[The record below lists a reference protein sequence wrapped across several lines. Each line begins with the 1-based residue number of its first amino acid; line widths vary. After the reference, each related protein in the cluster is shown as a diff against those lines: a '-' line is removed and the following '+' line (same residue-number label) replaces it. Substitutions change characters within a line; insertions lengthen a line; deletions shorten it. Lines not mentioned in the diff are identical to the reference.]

1 MPNPRPPQNQKGILP
16 SFLWSLFL
24 HLLHKPHAVT
34 VNPTPLPFPPFVF
47 VWVLLGNIVG
57 GTALVNLLCAD
68 HARDLIGGERRRRWD
83 FCLHFSQATQFRTL
97 GDQNSVPTTHRPP
110 PSHHPQF
117 LLPPHTHSP
126 S

>member
-24 HLLHKPHAVT
+24 HLLHKHHAVT
-34 VNPTPLPFPPFVF
+34 VNTTPLPFPPFVF

-68 HARDLIGGERRRRWD
+68 HARDLIGGGRRSAGG
-83 FCLHFSQATQFRTL
+83 FLLPLSQASPFPPPR
-97 GDQNSVPTTHRPP
+97 DQNS
-110 PSHHPQF
+110 
-117 LLPPHTHSP
+117 
-126 S
+126 